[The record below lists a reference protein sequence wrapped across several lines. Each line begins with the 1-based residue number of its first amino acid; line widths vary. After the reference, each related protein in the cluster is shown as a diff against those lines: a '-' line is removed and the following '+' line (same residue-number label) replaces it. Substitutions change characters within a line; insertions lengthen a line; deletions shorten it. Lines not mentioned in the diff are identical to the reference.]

1 MVRVDVKSAN
11 AGPGGTGIS
20 QESARSSAVDLR
32 QRLDDLTRLVSD
44 WIWETDADL
53 NVTFVS
59 DRVLD
64 VLGHHPSA
72 FQGRPLIKIVTLTRA
87 RGAVRKLTS
96 RTPFRNVPC
105 EVIAQDGAP
114 RHFLLSGTPVFC
126 LESGE
131 FLGYRGTAEDVT
143 ERRAAEQALRLRNA
157 VLEAISRAATV
168 LLAAAD
174 WRPEMPDVVAR
185 LGEASGTHGLHL
197 FEAVTDAAG
206 DAVAVNRFH
215 WCHPRVNKSRPRPL
229 HRDMPL
235 RAFGFGGWEQRLR
248 EGAVV
253 AAETDALSADEQTF
267 LSGEAVH
274 SVLAVPVFA
283 GDQWWGFLRFDR
295 LSPSPPWADVEI
307 EALRAAAGIIG
318 AAVHRGRSA
327 HNLRASEARFATAF
341 HTSPD
346 AIVINRVSD
355 GVVLEVNEGFS
366 GLTGYSRGEVI
377 GWPVTDLGLWNKRS
391 WERMVM
397 RELLTHGEVRDFES
411 GFLNHDGD
419 TRFGSLSARLVELNG
434 ESCVL
439 SVVRDMTRRHQA
451 DETIRKLSQAVEQSP
466 ALVMITDT
474 RGTIEYVN
482 PKFVDVTGYAR
493 HEMLGQTPAFL
504 TSAQTSDEDRRAIAD
519 AVRTGQSWRGEV
531 CNLKKDGENFWVA
544 QSISPIRAP
553 GGEITHFLSVSEDVT
568 ARRLFEER
576 LHHQANHDQLTDL
589 PNRTLFFDRLT
600 RSLAMSRRD
609 DWSLTLMF
617 IDLDGFRHIND
628 GLGPGGGDEVLR
640 QVAGRLA
647 NWIDPADTV
656 ARLASDEFA
665 VLLTEG
671 SDRYHAT
678 AVVPEIL
685 HILAEPFVVDGQE
698 VLVHASIG
706 IAVFPED
713 GGDEFTLLKNADAAM
728 IRAKELGG
736 NTFQFFESGM
746 NAKAAEYISL
756 GQDLRHALQRDQFDL
771 HYQPVVDLRSGHVV
785 GAEALLRW
793 HHPERGFIPPDDFI
807 GLAEESGLIEAIG
820 EWVLRRACRQNRTWR
835 DQGFDSL
842 RIAVNVSSRQLQRGR
857 LISTV
862 FSALSEAGLPP
873 DSLGIEITESAFLA
887 DLEQTTETLRKLNT
901 MGIAISVDDFG
912 TGYSSLGYLRR
923 LPLSTLKIDRSFV
936 FDVTTSPD
944 AAAIADTIIAMAHRL
959 NLNVVAEGVEEEAQ
973 LRFLRERGCE
983 MMQGYYFSKPVPADE
998 FTEILRDGRRLAL
1011 PRGPAIPS
1019 RRPRLRQGP
1028 ATPTHQRPD

>member
-1 MVRVDVKSAN
+1 MVKADVKSPN
-11 AGPGGTGIS
+11 AIADGAGITPKS
-20 QESARSSAVDLR
+20 TPSSAVDLR
-32 QRLDDLTRLVSD
+32 QRLDDLTRLMSD

-64 VLGHHPSA
+64 VLGHHPSV
-72 FQGRPLIKIVTLTRA
+72 FRGRPLFKIVTLSRA

-105 EVIAQDGAP
+105 EVIAHDGAR
-114 RHFLLSGTPVFC
+114 RHFLLSGTPVFS
-126 LESGE
+126 LETGD

-143 ERRAAEQALRLRNA
+143 ERREAEQALRRRNA

-168 LLAAAD
+168 LLAASD

-197 FEAVTDAAG
+197 FEAVTNAAG
-206 DAVAVNRFH
+206 EACAKNRFH
-215 WCHPRVNKSRPRPL
+215 WSHPRVIKNRPRPL

-235 RAFGFGGWEQRLR
+235 QAFGFGGWEQQLR

-253 AAETDALSADEQTF
+253 AAETSTLSVEEQSF

-283 GDQWWGFLRFDR
+283 GDLWWGFLRFDR
-295 LSPSPPWADVEI
+295 LSPSAPWADVEI

-327 HNLRASEARFATAF
+327 HILRASETRFATAF

-346 AIVINRVSD
+346 AIVITRVSD
-355 GVVLEVNEGFS
+355 GVVLEVNKGFG
-366 GLTGYSRGEVI
+366 GLTGYSRGDVI
-377 GWPVTDLGLWNKRS
+377 GRPVTDLGLWSERS

-397 RELLTHGEVRDFES
+397 RELLKHSEVRDFES
-411 GFLNHDGD
+411 AFRTRDGA
-419 TRFGSLSARLVELNG
+419 TRFGSLSARLMELNG
-434 ESCVL
+434 EPCVL
-439 SVVRDMTRRHQA
+439 SVVRDMTRRHEA
-451 DETIRKLSQAVEQSP
+451 DATIRKLSQAVEQSP
-466 ALVMITDT
+466 ALVIITDT
-474 RGTIEYVN
+474 RGRIEYVN

-493 HEMLGQTPAFL
+493 HEVLGQTPAFL
-504 TSAQTSDEDRRAIAD
+504 ASAQTPEEDLRAIAD
-519 AVRTGQSWRGEV
+519 AVRTGEPWRGEV
-531 CNLKKDGENFWVA
+531 CNVKKSGENFWVA

-553 GGEITHFLSVSEDVT
+553 GGEITHFLSVCEDVT

-576 LHHQANHDQLTDL
+576 LQHQASHDQLTDL

-609 DWSLTLMF
+609 GWSLNLMF
-617 IDLDGFRHIND
+617 LDLDGFRHINE
-628 GLGPGGGDEVLR
+628 GLGPSGGDEILR
-640 QVAGRLA
+640 QVAGRLSR
-647 NWIDPADTV
+647 WIDPADTV

-665 VLLTEG
+665 ILLTEG

-685 HILAEPFVVDGQE
+685 NILAEPFIVDGQE

-728 IRAKELGG
+728 VRAKELGG
-736 NTFQFFESGM
+736 NTFQFFETGM

-771 HYQPVVDLRSGHVV
+771 HYQPVVDLRSGQVV

-793 HHPERGFIPPDDFI
+793 NHPQRGLVPPDEFI

-820 EWVLRRACRQNRTWR
+820 EWVLRRACRQNRAWR
-835 DQGFDSL
+835 DQGFDAL

-857 LISTV
+857 LISTI

-887 DLEQTTETLRKLNT
+887 DLEQTTETLRTLNT

-944 AAAIADTIIAMAHRL
+944 AAAIADTVIAMAHRL
-959 NLNVVAEGVEEEAQ
+959 NLNVIAEGVEEEAQ
-973 LRFLRERGCE
+973 LRFLRDRGCE
-983 MMQGYYFSKPVPADE
+983 MMQGYYFSKPVPAEE
-998 FTEILRDGRRLAL
+998 FTEILRDGRRLPSPGGKAT
-1011 PRGPAIPS
+1011 PS
-1019 RRPRLRQGP
+1019 RRPRLRQGQ
-1028 ATPTHQRPD
+1028 AMPTHQRAD